1 MRKADGKF
9 LLKKLTLL
17 TQAFRQKSLG
27 SLGRRNVTS
36 GAPSQRS
43 QSRSTVPSAL
53 PSPDVSAN
61 ANLLDRLTIEV
72 GKRPVQDSAVARRA
86 RERRSVEI
94 EKPIVQPIDL
104 DAQRG
109 LDRRRI
115 GAVGDQMRPD
125 RLPRVNSRTGLHVV
139 GPHVNDLRGREDRRQ
154 RGPRPPIV
162 QPLEAQRE
170 RRLPLDLALL
180 DGNEI
185 ALDGV
190 ALSGETLH
198 AAG

>member
-53 PSPDVSAN
+53 PSPDVSAD

-115 GAVGDQMRPD
+115 GAVGDQARLD
-125 RLPRVNSRTGLHVV
+125 RLPGVNAGDWPACRRSACRRRRGERRPASARLRTV
-139 GPHVNDLRGREDRRQ
+139 PWPAPRSAARGQAARQ
-154 RGPRPPIV
+154 R
-162 QPLEAQRE
+162 
-170 RRLPLDLALL
+170 RRARRK
-180 DGNEI
+180 
-185 ALDGV
+185 
-190 ALSGETLH
+190 
-198 AAG
+198 